1 MKFTREELLARFR
14 NEVANGRPIIGAGA
28 GCGLTAKCAELGG
41 IDLLI
46 IYNSGRFRMAGRG
59 SCAGLLAYSDANAVV
74 IDMAKEVLT
83 IVKNTPVMAGV
94 NGTDPFRDM
103 NVFLEQIKSLGF
115 SGVQNFPTVGL
126 FDGTIRQSLEETGMG
141 YNLEVE
147 MIGLAHQKGFLTT
160 PYVFNK
166 SEAEQMAAANAD
178 IIVAHMGLT
187 SKGTIGA
194 HTTMT
199 LDQAA
204 QRVQEIADAA
214 RKVKPDVLVICHG
227 GPIADPDDA
236 AYIFKHTDVEGF
248 FGASSIERL
257 ASEPAM
263 ENMTRR
269 FKNLAIQE

>member
-14 NEVANGRPIIGAGA
+14 NEIASGRPIVGAGA

-59 SCAGLLAYSDANAVV
+59 STAGLLAYSDANAVV

-103 NVFLEQIKSLGF
+103 DVFLEQIKSLGF

-126 FDGTIRQSLEETGMG
+126 FDGTIRQNLEETGMG
-141 YNLEVE
+141 YGLEVE
-147 MIGLAHQKGFLTT
+147 MIALAHQKGFLTT
-160 PYVFNK
+160 PYVFNTK
-166 SEAEQMAAANAD
+166 EAEQMAAANAD

-194 HTTMT
+194 QTTMT
-199 LDQAA
+199 LEQAA

-214 RKVKPDVLVICHG
+214 RRIKPDALVICHG
-227 GPIADPDDA
+227 GPIADPDDVT
-236 AYIFKHTDVEGF
+236 YIFENTDVVGF

-257 ASEPAM
+257 AAEPAM
-263 ENMTRR
+263 EAMTRA
-269 FKNLAIQE
+269 FKSLPIK